1 MRVLVTGATGLIG
14 ASIVSALAQAGHE
27 VVGIARHTDRAGRS
41 MPKARWIALDIAAAT
56 TAEEWLLYLGGLD
69 AVVNCAG
76 VLQDGPGDST
86 SGVHRDGIA
95 ALFAACERAGV
106 RRVVHLSAIGVD
118 REAPT
123 AFSRSKIEG
132 DRTLIERDLDWV
144 VLRPSVVLG
153 PAAYGGSALFRGL
166 AALPWLP
173 VMPDTGPLQVV
184 QLEDIVATVL
194 RLLQPSAPARVA
206 LELAG
211 PDRLS
216 MAEIVARFRAWL
228 GWPEARVLRLP
239 AGVAAL
245 LFRLGDFAG
254 WLGWRP
260 PLRSTA
266 RYEIRRGAIGDPSR
280 WTELTGITPKRR
292 WRPVRFRCRSGRA

>member
-1 MRVLVTGATGLIG
+1 KGVRMNLGRRFCISSQEGSPPKAEEDCMRVLLTGATGLIG

-56 TAEEWLLYLGGLD
+56 TAEEWLPYLGGLD

-123 AFSRSKIEG
+123 AFSRSK
-132 DRTLIERDLDWV
+132 
-144 VLRPSVVLG
+144 
-153 PAAYGGSALFRGL
+153 
-166 AALPWLP
+166 
-173 VMPDTGPLQVV
+173 
-184 QLEDIVATVL
+184 
-194 RLLQPSAPARVA
+194 
-206 LELAG
+206 
-211 PDRLS
+211 
-216 MAEIVARFRAWL
+216 
-228 GWPEARVLRLP
+228 
-239 AGVAAL
+239 
-245 LFRLGDFAG
+245 
-254 WLGWRP
+254 
-260 PLRSTA
+260 
-266 RYEIRRGAIGDPSR
+266 
-280 WTELTGITPKRR
+280 
-292 WRPVRFRCRSGRA
+292 